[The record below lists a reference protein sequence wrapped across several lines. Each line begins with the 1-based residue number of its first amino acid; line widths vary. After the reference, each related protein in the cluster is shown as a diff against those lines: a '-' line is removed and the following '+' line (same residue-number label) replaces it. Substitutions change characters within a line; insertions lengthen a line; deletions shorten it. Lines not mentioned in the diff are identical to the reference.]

1 MWWGL
6 KYFVNCSYPYEFL
19 WFMKSLSKSLEATP
33 NLLFSTSVI
42 WVAWWELIQI
52 VYITK
57 GV

>member
-1 MWWGL
+1 M
-6 KYFVNCSYPYEFL
+6 N
-19 WFMKSLSKSLEATP
+19 SLSKSSETTP

-42 WVAWWELIQI
+42 WVAWWELIQT